1 MAIKLVDRSDPS
13 GTLTDPADPTKE
25 QVLNSTLLVQLSDET
40 TEAEAT
46 IRQIIEN
53 AVNDA
58 VIRALQNVTRDLRY
72 NATETWATAGDSAG
86 LHATGASFGNT
97 ELQAVTDWAASY
109 TIPSAITESTGS
121 IVIRLPEGANPH
133 DYRILLEDGSYR
145 NFDASL
151 LVGFGTLS
159 GFDVYLAVISF
170 IGDYAKGNMLVLQH
184 HGVDAHTDYFGGVP
198 AIEADIT
205 VLQADVA
212 NKQELRAF
220 DAFLDRNYYVR
231 PNREPITYYLQLH
244 NIVSVLLPGVDNI
257 RATMRGQVVH
267 AAAFNPA
274 ADTEQ
279 VVSIEL
285 NATEIGNIV
294 NNIGSDTTLNLDIE
308 FRDSST
314 VVERHRIELPIV
326 NAPPRREVQDVLDWD
341 LSRANTVTAT
351 LPTTYTAWRFC
362 KILTRQGDGGGNLDP
377 ILIETSDLARGNIPL
392 LGRGN
397 NQVVWNSSTRVIT
410 PEPASRNQ
418 QAPVLV
424 KVSLI
429 S

>member
-13 GTLTDPADPTKE
+13 GTLTDPAEPTKE
-25 QVLNSTLLVQLSDET
+25 QVLNSTMLVQLSDET

-46 IRQIIEN
+46 IRQIIAN

-109 TIPSAITESTGS
+109 DIPSTITESTGS
-121 IVIRLPEGANPH
+121 IVIRIPEGANPH

-159 GFDVYLAVISF
+159 GFDVYLTVTSF
-170 IGDYAKGNMLVLQH
+170 RGDYAKGNTLVLQH
-184 HGVDAHTDYFGGVP
+184 HGVDAHTDFLGGVP
-198 AIEADIT
+198 EIEAVLTDINAA
-205 VLQADVA
+205 L
-212 NKQELRAF
+212 NGKQDRRPF

-244 NIVSVLLPGVDNI
+244 NIVDTLLPGVDNI
-257 RATMRGQVVH
+257 RATMRGQEVH

-294 NNIGSDTTLNLDIE
+294 NNIASDTTLNLDLE
-308 FRDSST
+308 FRNSGA
-314 VVERHRIELPIV
+314 VVETHRIELPIV
-326 NAPPRREVQDVLDWD
+326 DAPPRREVQDVLDWD
-341 LSRANTVTAT
+341 RSRANTVTAT
-351 LPTTYTAWRFC
+351 LPTTYTSWRFC
-362 KILTRQGDGGGNLDP
+362 KLVVSQGGNIDT
-377 ILIETSDLARGNIPL
+377 IIVENSDLARGNIPL
-392 LGRGN
+392 FGRGN
-397 NQVVWNSSTRVIT
+397 NQFVWNSSTRVIT
-410 PEPASRNQ
+410 PEPGSSRQ
-418 QAPVLV
+418 QSPVLV

>member
-1 MAIKLVDRSDPS
+1 MAIKLVNRADPS
-13 GTLTDPADPTKE
+13 GTLTDPADPTKD
-25 QVLNSTLLVQLSDET
+25 QVLNSSLLVQLSDDT

-46 IRQIIEN
+46 IRQIIDN

-86 LHATGASFGNT
+86 LHATGATFGNT
-97 ELQAVTDWAASY
+97 ELQAVTDWAAAY
-109 TIPSAITESTGS
+109 TVPNITESTGS
-121 IVIRLPEGANPH
+121 VVIRIPEGANPH

-159 GFDVYLAVISF
+159 GFDVYLTVISF
-170 IGDYAKGNMLVLQH
+170 IGDYAVGKVLTLQH
-184 HGVDAHTDYFGGVP
+184 HGVDAHTDFLGGVP
-198 AIEADIT
+198 ALEALIT
-205 VLQADVA
+205 DLSNGLDE
-212 NKQELRAF
+212 KQDARPF

-244 NIVSVLLPGVDNI
+244 NIVSTLLPGVNTV

-267 AAAFNPA
+267 SAAFNPA

-279 VVSIEL
+279 VVAIEL

-294 NNIGSDTTLNLDIE
+294 NNIGSDTTLNLDVE
-308 FRDSST
+308 FRNGAT
-314 VVERHRIELPIV
+314 VVETHRIELPIV
-326 NAPPRREVQDVLDWD
+326 NAPPKREKQTILAW
-341 LSRANTVTAT
+341 LPSRANTETAT
-351 LPTTYTAWRFC
+351 LPDTYTQWRFC
-362 KILTRQGDGGGNLDP
+362 KMLLSQGNGGSINTDT
-377 ILIETSDLARGNIPL
+377 LIVETADLARGNL
-392 LGRGN
+392 SNFGRGN
-397 NQVVWNSSTRVIT
+397 NKVNWVSATRVIT
-410 PEPASRNQ
+410 PTGRNS
-418 QAPVLV
+418 ANTPSFVA
-424 KVSLI
+424 VSLI

>member
-1 MAIKLVDRSDPS
+1 MAKLVNRSDPS
-13 GTLTDPADPTKE
+13 GTLTDPAEPTKA
-25 QVLNSTLLVQLSDET
+25 QVLNSAVVVELSDGRT
-40 TEAEAT
+40 AAEAT
-46 IRQIIEN
+46 IRQIIAN

-109 TIPSAITESTGS
+109 TIPNISESTGS
-121 IVIRLPEGANPH
+121 IVIRIPEGTNPH
-133 DYRILLEDGSYR
+133 DYRILYADGSYM
-145 NFDASL
+145 NFDAAL

-159 GFDVYLAVISF
+159 GFDVYLFVTDFSGERAVGEVIT
-170 IGDYAKGNMLVLQH
+170 LQH
-184 HGVDAHTDYFGGVP
+184 HGVDAHTDFLGGVP
-198 AIEADIT
+198 ELEADIT

-244 NIVSVLLPGVDNI
+244 NIVSILLPGVDNI

-267 AAAFNPA
+267 AAAFDPA

-294 NNIGSDTTLNLDIE
+294 NNIASDTTLNLDLE
-308 FRDSST
+308 FRNSGT
-314 VVERHRIELPIV
+314 VVETHRIELPIV
-326 NAPPRREVQDVLDWD
+326 DAPPRREVQDVLEWD
-341 LSRANTVTAT
+341 TSRANTVTAT
-351 LPTTYTAWRFC
+351 LPTTYTSWRFC
-362 KILTRQGDGGGNLDP
+362 KLVVSQGGNIDV
-377 ILIETSDLARGNIPL
+377 IIVENSDLARGNIPL
-392 LGRGN
+392 FGRGN
-397 NQVVWNSSTRVIT
+397 NQFVWNSSTRVIT
-410 PEPASRNQ
+410 PEPGSSRQ
-418 QAPVLV
+418 QSPVLV

>member
-1 MAIKLVDRSDPS
+1 MAIKLVNRADPS
-13 GTLTDPADPTKE
+13 GTLTDPADPTKD
-25 QVLNSTLLVQLSDET
+25 QVLNSSLLVQLSDDT

-46 IRQIIEN
+46 IRQIIDN

-86 LHATGASFGNT
+86 LHATGATFGNT
-97 ELQAVTDWAASY
+97 ELQAVTDWAAAY
-109 TIPSAITESTGS
+109 TVPNITESTGS
-121 IVIRLPEGANPH
+121 VVIRIPEGANPH

-159 GFDVYLAVISF
+159 GFDVYLTVISF
-170 IGDYAKGNMLVLQH
+170 IGDYAVGKVLTLQH
-184 HGVDAHTDYFGGVP
+184 HGVDAHTDFLGGVP
-198 AIEADIT
+198 ELETAIRDIT
-205 VLQADVA
+205 SDLGGKQDV
-212 NKQELRAF
+212 RPF

-244 NIVSVLLPGVDNI
+244 NIVAGLIAGVDNI

-267 AAAFNPA
+267 SAAFNPA

-294 NNIGSDTTLNLDIE
+294 NNIGSDTTINLDIE

-314 VVERHRIELPIV
+314 VVERQRIELPIV

-341 LSRANTVTAT
+341 MSRANTVSAT

-362 KILTRQGDGGGNLDP
+362 KVVVLQGGNTD
-377 ILIETSDLARGNIPL
+377 IIIAETSDLARGNIPL

-397 NQVVWNSSTRVIT
+397 NHVVWNSSTRVLS

-418 QAPVLV
+418 VSPVLV